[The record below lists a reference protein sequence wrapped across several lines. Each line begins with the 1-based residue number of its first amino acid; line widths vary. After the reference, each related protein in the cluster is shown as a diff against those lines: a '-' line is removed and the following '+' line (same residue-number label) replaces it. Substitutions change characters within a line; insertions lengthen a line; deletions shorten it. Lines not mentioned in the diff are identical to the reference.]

1 MRAVRGFT
9 LLEIMVALM
18 IFATAAVALSKSL
31 TESASSTG
39 ALEQRQFADLV
50 AQNHLVGILREGY
63 ENRTSGQQTLAGFD
77 YQWKREVSD
86 TPHPAISRVDIT
98 VRMAGS
104 GDILASR
111 TAYLRK

>member
-1 MRAVRGFT
+1 MGRVRGFT

-31 TESASSTG
+31 TESAASTG

-63 ENRTSGQQTLAGFD
+63 QNRNSGRESVAGFE
-77 YQWKREVSD
+77 YQWQREVSD
-86 TPHPAISRVDIT
+86 TPHPAINRVDVT
-98 VRMAGS
+98 VRQVGS